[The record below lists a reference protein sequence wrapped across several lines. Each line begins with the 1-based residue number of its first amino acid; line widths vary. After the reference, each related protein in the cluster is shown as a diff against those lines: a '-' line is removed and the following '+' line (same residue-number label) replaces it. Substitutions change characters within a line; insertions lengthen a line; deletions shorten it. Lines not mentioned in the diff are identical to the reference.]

1 MNQTQLKLKEYFD
14 ELLNETSHT
23 ARYGDHSSH
32 SGYFNPESG
41 CGEPPYTG
49 EGIGAMQELQ
59 EWDEFM
65 NDPLAMFDW
74 DYIEQMPELVKPA
87 YEEWLRIQN
96 FSVEYATTH
105 LMPAYRV
112 FVVQAF
118 ARDFY
123 EVATGKSFE
132 VVSL

>member
-1 MNQTQLKLKEYFD
+1 MTETQKKLKEYWD
-14 ELLNETSHT
+14 ELLEETSHT

-32 SGYFNPESG
+32 SGYFNPENG
-41 CGEPPYTG
+41 CGDPPYTG
-49 EGIGAMQELQ
+49 DGLSATMDIQEL
-59 EWDEFM
+59 DEFM
-65 NDPLAMFDW
+65 EDPLAMFDW
-74 DYIEQMPELVKPA
+74 DYTEQMPELVKPA
-87 YEEWLRIQN
+87 YEKWLEIQD
-96 FSVEYATTH
+96 FSVTYATTH

-123 EVATGKSFE
+123 KVATGKDFE

>member
-1 MNQTQLKLKEYFD
+1 MNSTQLKLKEYFD

-49 EGIGAMQELQ
+49 EGIGAMQELE
-59 EWDEFM
+59 EWEEFM
-65 NDPLAMFDW
+65 KDPIAMFDW
-74 DYIEQMPELVKPA
+74 HCLFVMPELA
-87 YEEWLRIQN
+87 Q
-96 FSVEYATTH
+96 
-105 LMPAYRV
+105 
-112 FVVQAF
+112 QAF
-118 ARDFY
+118 EKWLELHLETMKQAKSGHGIIEIALVGAFVKDFY
-123 EVATGKSFE
+123 QVATGKSFE

>member
-1 MNQTQLKLKEYFD
+1 MNNTQLKLKEYFD

-32 SGYFNPESG
+32 SGYFNPENG

-49 EGIGAMQELQ
+49 EGLAAEEDLK
-59 EWDEFM
+59 EWEEFM
-65 NDPLAMFDW
+65 KDPLAMFDW

-87 YEEWLRIQN
+87 YEEWLRIQD
-96 FSVEYATTH
+96 FSVTYATTH

-118 ARDFY
+118 ARDFF
-123 EVATGKSFE
+123 EVATGNSFE

>member
-1 MNQTQLKLKEYFD
+1 MK
-14 ELLNETSHT
+14 
-23 ARYGDHSSH
+23 
-32 SGYFNPESG
+32 
-41 CGEPPYTG
+41 
-49 EGIGAMQELQ
+49 
-59 EWDEFM
+59 
-65 NDPLAMFDW
+65 DPLAMFDW
-74 DYIEQMPELVKPA
+74 DYTEQMPELVKLA
-87 YEEWLRIQN
+87 FDKWLDIQN
-96 FSVEYATTH
+96 LSVEYVTKH

>member
-1 MNQTQLKLKEYFD
+1 MNSTQLKLKEYFD

-32 SGYFNPESG
+32 SGYFNSESG
-41 CGEPPYTG
+41 YGEPPYTG
-49 EGIGAMQELQ
+49 EGLSATMDIQ

-74 DYIEQMPELVKPA
+74 DYIEQMPELAKLA
-87 YEEWLRIQN
+87 YEKWLEIQD
-96 FSVEYATTH
+96 FSVTYATTH

-123 EVATGKSFE
+123 QVVTGKSFE
-132 VVSL
+132 VVQI

>member
-1 MNQTQLKLKEYFD
+1 MTQTQLKLKEYFD
-14 ELLNETSHT
+14 ELLKEIDYT
-23 ARYGDHSSH
+23 AKHGDHSSH

-49 EGIGAMQELQ
+49 DGIGAEEDLN
-59 EWDEFM
+59 EWEEFM
-65 NDPLAMFDW
+65 KDPLAMFDW
-74 DYIEQMPELVKPA
+74 DYIENMPELAKLA
-87 YEEWLRIQN
+87 FEKWLDIKELS
-96 FSVEYATTH
+96 FVYVMTH
-105 LMPAYRV
+105 LRWEFRV
-112 FVVQAF
+112 MAIEKF

>member
-1 MNQTQLKLKEYFD
+1 MNNTQLKLKEYFD

-49 EGIGAMQELQ
+49 DGLAAEEELE
-59 EWDEFM
+59 EWEEFM
-65 NDPLAMFDW
+65 KDPLAMFDW

-87 YEEWLRIQN
+87 YEKWLEIQD
-96 FSVEYATTH
+96 FSVTYATTH

-123 EVATGKSFE
+123 KVATGKDFE

>member
-1 MNQTQLKLKEYFD
+1 MNSTQLKLKEYFD
-14 ELLNETSHT
+14 KLLKETDHT
-23 ARYGDHSSH
+23 AKHGDHSIH
-32 SGYFNPESG
+32 WGYFNPESG

-49 EGIGAMQELQ
+49 DGLAAEEELK
-59 EWDEFM
+59 EWEEFM

-87 YEEWLRIQN
+87 YEKWLEIQD
-96 FSVEYATTH
+96 FSVTYATTH

-123 EVATGKSFE
+123 QVATGKNFE
-132 VVSL
+132 VVQI